1 MDPWREEGEE
11 AGWTQAAVTTA
22 LVLPQSRPRDSWNWS
37 LILYLT
43 HPNHC
48 QGAMGS
54 RHQHVGQYLEFL

>member
-1 MDPWREEGEE
+1 MERGGRRSRLDPGC
-11 AGWTQAAVTTA
+11 GVTTA
-22 LVLPQSRPRDSWNWS
+22 LVLPQSRPQDSWNWS

-54 RHQHVGQYLEFL
+54 RHQHVGNT